1 MSAVEVMITTLWGTK
16 EKVEISPEG
25 PTVIIG
31 ERINPTGKPKIVAAL
46 EKRDWD
52 VLRQEA
58 VTQIAQ
64 GARVIDVNVG
74 AIGID
79 EVALL
84 PEAVK
89 AVSEATGAPLCIDS
103 SNPQALEAALRV
115 CGGKPII
122 NSTTGEEASLSVIL
136 PLAKEYGAA
145 VIGLCQDE
153 RGIAQNPEQRL
164 EVAQKLVNRAR
175 SYGIEENDIL
185 IDPLALAVAAET
197 RAGLVCLVT
206 AQLIYERLGLNMTAG
221 TSNLSF
227 GLPNRYLINNSFLAM
242 AIWCGVNAPIVNPGS
257 KGLVETVLTADL
269 IKGRDEY
276 AVRYLKHYRK
286 SLQQS

>member
-1 MSAVEVMITTLWGTK
+1 MITTLLGKK
-16 EKVEISPEG
+16 EKVEISAEG

-31 ERINPTGKPKIVAAL
+31 ERINPTGRAKITVAL

-74 AIGID
+74 VVGID

-89 AVSEATGAPLCIDS
+89 VVSEATGAPLCIDS
-103 SNPQALEAALRV
+103 LNPQALEAALRV
-115 CGGKPII
+115 CEGKPII

-153 RGIAQNPEQRL
+153 RGIAQDPEQRF
-164 EVAQKLVNRAR
+164 EIAQKIVSRAK
-175 SYGIEENDIL
+175 SYGIEEHDIL
-185 IDPLALAVAAET
+185 IDPLVLAVAAET

-206 AQLIYERLGLNMTAG
+206 AQLISERLGLNMTTGA
-221 TSNLSF
+221 SNMSF

-242 AIWCGVNAPIVNPGS
+242 AIWCGVDAPIVNPGS
-257 KGLVETVLTADL
+257 KELVETILAADL
-269 IKGRDEY
+269 VKGKDGY
-276 AVRYLKHYRK
+276 AVRYLRHYRK